1 MALPDVAPTLAKEFV
16 TLKLD
21 FDRSKG
27 AREIEKRFVER
38 EQGLPWFAFLDPE
51 GQAIVTSVGPKGNV
65 GMPWQ
70 PYEVEHFQAMLEKAR
85 KHLTGEEVAAL
96 VKSIQEF
103 RKKTDSG
110 G

>member
-1 MALPDVAPTLAKEFV
+1 MALDDVAPILAREFV

-27 AREIEKRFVER
+27 ARDIEKRFVEK
-38 EQGLPWFAFLDPE
+38 EQGLPWFVFLDPA

-70 PYEVEHFQAMLEKAR
+70 PYEVEHFGAMLQKAKR
-85 KHLTGEEVAAL
+85 HLSDEQIAAL

-103 RKKTDSG
+103 RKKSDSG

>member
-1 MALPDVAPTLAKEFV
+1 MALQDVAPVLDKEFV

-27 AREIEKRFVER
+27 ARDIEKRFVEK
-38 EQGLPWFAFLDPE
+38 EQGLPWFVFIDPE
-51 GQAIVTSVGPKGNV
+51 GQAIVTSVGPRGNV

-70 PYEVEHFQAMLEKAR
+70 PHEVVHFQAMLEKAK
-85 KHLTGEEVAAL
+85 KHLTDEQIAAL

-103 RKKTDSG
+103 RKKSDSG